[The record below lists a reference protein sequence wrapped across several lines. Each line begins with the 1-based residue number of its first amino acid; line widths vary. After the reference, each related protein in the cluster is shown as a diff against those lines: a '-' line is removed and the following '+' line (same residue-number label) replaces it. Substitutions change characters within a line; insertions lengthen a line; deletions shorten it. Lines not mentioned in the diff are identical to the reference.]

1 MVYLTYMKTTPSP
14 FFIAFLAILIV
25 LPFVWYFSRTEP
37 IVSRDASRIAPRT
50 SPSPA
55 GVGSVAYFAGGC
67 FWSMEYAFEKV
78 PGVNAVISGYAG
90 GRLANPT
97 YDDVNT
103 ETTGHREAIE
113 VWYDPTKITYRQLVE
128 YYFTV
133 IDPVDTG
140 GQFVDR
146 GESYTTGIFY
156 MNPEEEAVARN
167 VLTTL
172 SASGA
177 YDRPIVTPALPFTN
191 FYAAEEYHQ
200 DFAKKNPARYGLYKS
215 GSGRIGRTAELCS
228 SRESKGLSCVIPAP
242 ETKVINQ

>member
-14 FFIAFLAILIV
+14 FFLTFLALLIIL
-25 LPFVWYFSRTEP
+25 PAVWYFSRTESSTTT
-37 IVSRDASRIAPRT
+37 ISSIDTPRT
-50 SPSPA
+50 TPSSA

-103 ETTGHREAIE
+103 ETTGHREAVE
-113 VWYDPTKITYRQLVE
+113 VWYDPSKISYRQLVE

-156 MNPEEEAVARN
+156 MNSEEEIVARD
-167 VLTTL
+167 VLTKLTT
-172 SASGA
+172 SGA

-200 DFAKKNPARYGLYKS
+200 DFAKKNPTRYGLYKS
-215 GSGRIGRTAELCS
+215 GSGRNQRIGELCS
-228 SRESKGLSCVIPAP
+228 SRATKGLSCVIPSASSTP
-242 ETKVINQ
+242 VAQ